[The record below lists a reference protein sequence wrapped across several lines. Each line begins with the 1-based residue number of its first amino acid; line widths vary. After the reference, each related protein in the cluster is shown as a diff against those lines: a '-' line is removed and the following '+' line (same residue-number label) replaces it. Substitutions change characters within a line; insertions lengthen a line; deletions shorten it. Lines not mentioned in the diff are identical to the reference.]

1 MHGASKRMRQRLLC
15 AALSTSIAAA
25 TTTAQETPVD
35 TIPWPP
41 RNRLAVTATARLESV
56 RGDTIR
62 LTYSVQSH
70 ATSVQAGSALFFRR
84 YTKTWLVGSPKRWV
98 GDSTLVQDS
107 AAVIWYSVTTAD
119 NLDPGENLTGFS
131 IAGLG
136 VPDLVTLRVP
146 GDTPAPVYD
155 DSEPDRYGERASI
168 WVDAAEV
175 ATVGIVPQPSGAPAV
190 LLTRLSRLSSRAC
203 ELGWIAPV
211 STCSGLNARLSVART
226 ELANGQ
232 SGTAL
237 SEIDAYIAD
246 LEARRGGE
254 VSESAYALLWPNAKT
269 VSETMNR
276 ARNAAG

>member
-1 MHGASKRMRQRLLC
+1 MHHRHTIAVLGALF
-15 AALSTSIAAA
+15 TTIAATA
-25 TTTAQETPVD
+25 TATSQEAPID

-41 RNRLAVTATARLESV
+41 RNRLAVTATARLESM

-70 ATSVQAGSALFFRR
+70 PTSVQPGSALFLRR

-119 NLDPGENLTGFS
+119 MLDPGENLTGFS

-146 GDTPAPVYD
+146 GHTPPPVYD

-168 WVDAAEV
+168 WVDAAE
-175 ATVGIVPQPSGAPAV
+175 AITVGIVPPPTGTAAV
-190 LLTRLSRLSSRAC
+190 LLARLSTLSSRAC
-203 ELGWIAPV
+203 ELAWIAPASV
-211 STCSGLNARLSVART
+211 CSSLTARLSAAAAAVAKGEKRT
-226 ELANGQ
+226 AR
-232 SGTAL
+232 
-237 SEIDAYIAD
+237 SEIDAYVAD
-246 LEARRGGE
+246 LEARRGAE
-254 VSESAYALLWPNAKT
+254 VSESAHALLWPNAK
-269 VSETMNR
+269 SLR
-276 ARNAAG
+276 QRL

>member
-1 MHGASKRMRQRLLC
+1 MHHRHAIAVLGALLTTL
-15 AALSTSIAAA
+15 ARTA
-25 TTTAQETPVD
+25 TTTAQEAPVD

-41 RNRLAVTATARLESV
+41 RNQLAVTATARLESV

-70 ATSVQAGSALFFRR
+70 ATSVQPGSALILRR
-84 YTKTWLVGSPKRWV
+84 STKTWIVGSPKRWV

-107 AAVIWYSVTTAD
+107 AAVIWYSVTSAD

-146 GDTPAPVYD
+146 GDTPAPVYN

-175 ATVGIVPQPSGAPAV
+175 TTVGIVPQPSGAAAV
-190 LLTRLSRLSSRAC
+190 LLNRLSALSSRAC
-203 ELGWIAPV
+203 ELAWV
-211 STCSGLNARLSVART
+211 SPASICSSFTARLSAAKAALVRGDPRAAR
-226 ELANGQ
+226 L
-232 SGTAL
+232 
-237 SEIDAYIAD
+237 EIDTYIAD
-246 LEARRGGE
+246 LEARRGAE
-254 VSESAYALLWPNAKT
+254 VSESAYALLWPNAN
-269 VSETMNR
+269 VLR
-276 ARNAAG
+276 AKI

>member
-1 MHGASKRMRQRLLC
+1 MHHRYAIAVLGALF
-15 AALSTSIAAA
+15 TTIARIANA
-25 TTTAQETPVD
+25 TAQQAPVD

-41 RNRLAVTATARLESV
+41 RNWLAVTATARLESM

-84 YTKTWLVGSPKRWV
+84 YAKTWLVGSPKRWV

-136 VPDLVTLRVP
+136 VPDLVTLLMP

-175 ATVGIVPQPSGAPAV
+175 TTVGIVPPPVVTPSGM
-190 LLTRLSRLSSRAC
+190 LDRLSTLSSRAC
-203 ELGWIAPV
+203 ELGWIARV
-211 STCSGLNARLSVART
+211 STCSGLSARLSVGR
-226 ELANGQ
+226 
-232 SGTAL
+232 TAL
-237 SEIDAYIAD
+237 AKGQNATARSEIAAYIAE
-246 LEARRGGE
+246 LEARRGRE
-254 VSESAYALLWPNAKT
+254 VSESAYALLWPNAR
-269 VSETMNR
+269 SLI
-276 ARNAAG
+276 GGL